1 MFKPSSK
8 TGCAAVRGLA
18 GHRSALLATVCLVL
32 LQAPLA
38 ASAGLAGVEDSPPGL
53 DRSTPVKKAASG
65 YRLRCW
71 QHGRLLFEEDNIA
84 LPPDGS
90 RYALKLAGSDSDG
103 RPLYVAE
110 TANATC
116 LARHATGVPP
126 NPALPR

>member
-1 MFKPSSK
+1 MFKPNSK
-8 TGCAAVRGLA
+8 TRRAAVRGFA
-18 GHRSALLATVCLVL
+18 GHRPALLATVCLML
-32 LQAPLA
+32 LQAPLV
-38 ASAGLAGVEDSPPGL
+38 ASAGLAGVEEAPPSL
-53 DRSTPVKKAASG
+53 DRSAPAKKAASG

-90 RYALKLAGSDSDG
+90 RYTLKLAGSDSDG

-116 LARHATGVPP
+116 LARHATGVPA